1 MGNAGTALLD
11 TAGGRLT
18 VVSVTPAP
26 GWTVER
32 ARSDGAAVEIRLESG
47 SGEVRFEASLVRGV
61 VRVSLE
67 TDYDESGS
75 GGGGGDDDSSG
86 SGSGGDDDS
95 SGSGSGG
102 GGGDDNSGPGSG
114 DD

>member
-1 MGNAGTALLD
+1 LGNAGTTLLD

-26 GWTVER
+26 GWMVDR
-32 ARSDGAAVEIRLESG
+32 AESDGPTAVEIRLRSE
-47 SGEVRFEASLVRGV
+47 SGEVRFEASLVGGV
-61 VRVSLE
+61 VRVSLD
-67 TDYDESGS
+67 TDYDNSGS
-75 GGGGGDDDSSG
+75 GGGGDDDSSG
-86 SGSGGDDDS
+86 SGSGGDEDN

-102 GGGDDNSGPGSG
+102 GGGNSGEGSG